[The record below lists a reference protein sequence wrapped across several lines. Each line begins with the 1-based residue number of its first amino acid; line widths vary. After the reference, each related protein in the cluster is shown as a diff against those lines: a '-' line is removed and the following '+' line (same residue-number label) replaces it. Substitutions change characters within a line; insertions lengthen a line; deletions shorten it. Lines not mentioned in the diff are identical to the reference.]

1 MVLHYIHNLTETQ
14 RGVCDASCV
23 ACRMSHECG
32 RMRRMAWGSVGSGKG
47 DVVIRVLNCL
57 CSFQLRY
64 LDGDVNID
72 IKYR

>member
-1 MVLHYIHNLTETQ
+1 MCGTTLHTEFG
-14 RGVCDASCV
+14 RGECV
-23 ACRMSHECG
+23 THV
-32 RMRRMAWGSVGSGKG
+32 AWHGELGSGKG

-72 IKYR
+72 IKYRQL